1 MKMKKK
7 NGFTLIEIIICI
19 GMLAVIAVG
28 SIVGIHLVNKNLIIK
43 ELNQITNK
51 AIQAAQV
58 YIETNKEAQ
67 NQLYAEQ
74 NAVKIPIKV
83 LVNEGLL
90 SLKGTK
96 LDNSKIK
103 NEYVI
108 TALST
113 ESGNSTECTNIDS
126 KASWDNDKVIYICT
140 NLNSKGE
147 VTGSNL
153 ATIDPNTSSNRI
165 KASQEPYYFKG
176 AVARNYVKYGDKLY
190 RIYYID
196 TDDTLILYS
205 EESFGNTFNGKIL
218 PISSYSVG
226 TRNSNTKNT
235 IYCNGVDNIPRLGE
249 EKYSSS
255 SEGETAIDDYDVV
268 KTSYCVFSNN
278 TINVHYPP
286 ILDAW
291 MKYSWDTDR
300 SGDYYIAT
308 RRYGG
313 RVSGYIP
320 YAYKIHLNS
329 SFKLGSGT
337 GDYANPYIL
346 EEK

>member
-7 NGFTLIEIIICI
+7 KGFTLIEIIICI

-28 SIVGIHLVNKNLIIK
+28 SFVGIHLVNKNLTIK

-67 NQLYAEQ
+67 NQLYTEQ

-196 TDDTLILYS
+196 TDDTLVLYS

-226 TRNSNTKNT
+226 TRKDGRDS

-255 SEGETAIDDYDVV
+255 SEGETAINDYDIV

-278 TINVHYPP
+278 TIDDYRY

-291 MKYSWDTDR
+291 MKYSWDSER
-300 SGDYYIAT
+300 GSHYYYIAT
-308 RRYGG
+308 KRYAG
-313 RVSGYIP
+313 RISGYIP

>member
-7 NGFTLIEIIICI
+7 KGFTLIEIIICI

-28 SIVGIHLVNKNLIIK
+28 SFVGIHLVNKNLTIK

-58 YIETNKEAQ
+58 YIETNKETS
-67 NQLYAEQ
+67 NRLYNNKNGVSLPLQL
-74 NAVKIPIKV
+74 

-90 SLKGTK
+90 SLKGTN
-96 LDNSKIK
+96 LDENKIK
-103 NEYVI
+103 KQYVVTFLSGGGEDNCEQIKSI
-108 TALST
+108 T
-113 ESGNSTECTNIDS
+113 
-126 KASWDNDKVIYICT
+126 SWSNDQPVYLCINGT
-140 NLNSKGE
+140 
-147 VTGSNL
+147 TGSSNL

-196 TDDTLILYS
+196 TDDTLVLYS

-226 TRNSNTKNT
+226 TRKDGRDS

-255 SEGETAIDDYDVV
+255 SEGETAINDYDIV

-278 TINVHYPP
+278 TIDDYRY

-291 MKYSWDTDR
+291 MKYSWDSER
-300 SGDYYIAT
+300 GSHYYYIAT
-308 RRYGG
+308 KRYAG
-313 RVSGYIP
+313 RISGYIP